1 MPKKFR
7 GKSTAGA
14 KAKEQKRQSAQA
26 KERVARE
33 KKERMEAA
41 KWSVGANV
49 RGERRQREEEEKR
62 LAKQQKQYLKKLM
75 LAVEEEAMSKMKAPK
90 GKLRKAQLKNKK
102 QTDFVILNAAA
113 KKKKKKTFGEKSKK
127 KKKKKVVA
135 QRALEPNLNRQRRNE
150 LENGNAT
157 GIDAAL
163 NLMSLS
169 SFQSGEPD
177 RHPERRAKAAFRAF
191 EEREMPLMRED
202 NPGLKRSQLKELIFK
217 KWKKSPENP
226 FNQRHVA
233 YNARE

>member
-41 KWSVGANV
+41 KWEVGANIK
-49 RGERRQREEEEKR
+49 GERRQREEEEKR
-62 LAKQQKQYLKKLM
+62 LAKQQKQESKKLM
-75 LAVEEEAMSKMKAPK
+75 LAEEEEALSKMKAPK
-90 GKLRKAQLKNKK
+90 GKLRKAQLKNRKP
-102 QTDFVILNAAA
+102 DFAHLNAAA
-113 KKKKKKTFGEKSKK
+113 KKNKKKTFGVKSKK

-135 QRALEPNLNRQRRNE
+135 QRALEPNLNRQRANE

-163 NLMSLS
+163 NLMSLT
-169 SFQSGEPD
+169 QSGEPD

-233 YNARE
+233 YNSRE